1 MRPSLV
7 TALIA
12 AAACLA
18 LPAASRAADAVLVA
32 DPAAEQIT
40 ALNGTVVW
48 VSGAFGSQRL
58 MQRAPDGTIGA
69 VKRAPVAR
77 SYGAIDLG
85 LSSDRALRLTYRR
98 CDAGG
103 RCKVLWDDLDGR
115 RATFRGLTSPRCAIS
130 AISQW
135 RTRVAYG
142 LSCSGSLANRKLTG
156 LYVRQGSRR
165 PVRLRRPNDAVRFA
179 IREIESVDLRGTRVA
194 AVAGDIYDYSFSET
208 TLGRGMQSFLAAAS
222 EGESDASAR
231 GLALQDA
238 STHWTLTLAQHGGDP
253 NASVIFRMRR
263 GCLRAQRLERPSP
276 DGPDF
281 EATDLAVDGAALYL
295 VRPGTG
301 IVSHAFAPDPA
312 PRCG

>member
-1 MRPSLV
+1 MGRPR
-7 TALIA
+7 
-12 AAACLA
+12 
-18 LPAASRAADAVLVA
+18 RAARHVPRA
-32 DPAAEQIT
+32 D
-40 ALNGTVVW
+40 L
-48 VSGAFGSQRL
+48 
-58 MQRAPDGTIGA
+58 
-69 VKRAPVAR
+69 
-77 SYGAIDLG
+77 
-85 LSSDRALRLTYRR
+85 
-98 CDAGG
+98 
-103 RCKVLWDDLDGR
+103 
-115 RATFRGLTSPRCAIS
+115 PRCAIS

-165 PVRLRRPNDAVRFA
+165 PVRLRRPHDAVRFA

-238 STHWTLTLAQHGGDP
+238 STHWTLTLAQHSGDP

-263 GCLRAQRLERPSP
+263 GCLRAQRLERPRPTPGLRGDRPRGRRRRALPRAAGHRHRQPRLRARPRPALRVAHSRGPRLCSDAASRRPSP
-276 DGPDF
+276 CAGRSV
-281 EATDLAVDGAALYL
+281 AVTW
-295 VRPGTG
+295 RQ
-301 IVSHAFAPDPA
+301 
-312 PRCG
+312 